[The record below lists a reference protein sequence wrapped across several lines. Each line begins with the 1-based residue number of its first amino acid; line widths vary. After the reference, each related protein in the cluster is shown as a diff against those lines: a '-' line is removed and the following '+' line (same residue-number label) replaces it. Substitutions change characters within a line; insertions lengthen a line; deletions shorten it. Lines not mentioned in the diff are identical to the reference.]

1 MMDVAGLSMSLAQ
14 VNLTNNFGVAML
26 SKTLDMNDS
35 MGQTMVEMMDRSM
48 MEQSVTPH
56 IGSHFDMSV

>member
-1 MMDVAGLSMSLAQ
+1 MDVAGLSMSLAQ

>member
-1 MMDVAGLSMSLAQ
+1 MMDIAGLSMSLAQ

>member
-1 MMDVAGLSMSLAQ
+1 MDIAGLSTSLAQ

-26 SKTLDMNDS
+26 SKQLDMNES
-35 MGQTMVEMMDRSM
+35 MGQSMVEMMDRSM

-56 IGSHFDMSV
+56 LGSHFDMSV

>member
-1 MMDVAGLSMSLAQ
+1 MRDIAGLSMSLAQ